1 MNNEV
6 TRVARM
12 ERDLF
17 KQFSAAVKSFESMLH
32 VKTSHRVYLSYQD
45 HLVHLLKLIAAY
57 HRAGLLSND
66 FFVLMRESFIVVEEA
81 CYTRPDS
88 PEHHKNFF
96 KEFRTV
102 IEEYRKMYKKHT

>member
-1 MNNEV
+1 
-6 TRVARM
+6 
-12 ERDLF
+12 
-17 KQFSAAVKSFESMLH
+17 MLH

-81 CYTRPDS
+81 CCG
-88 PEHHKNFF
+88 
-96 KEFRTV
+96 
-102 IEEYRKMYKKHT
+102 